1 MEFLIA
7 AAIVIA
13 ILYFLGHFLLTIWGL
28 VLCLLTLALLTWGL
42 LKFFAD
48 DLGYQI
54 ILSLLI
60 LALPGL
66 SFVLPNG
73 QGTIN
78 LNHYQYTRISRQGHL
93 CPHDYENKGLA
104 KPKLNRTAYRKLQH
118 FTVNPYN
125 YYHDQDHQLKLI
137 YQIYRHQTHKRV
149 HQLSE

>member
-60 LALPGL
+60 LALLGL

-93 CPHDYENKGLA
+93 CPPRLRE
-104 KPKLNRTAYRKLQH
+104 
-118 FTVNPYN
+118 
-125 YYHDQDHQLKLI
+125 
-137 YQIYRHQTHKRV
+137 
-149 HQLSE
+149 